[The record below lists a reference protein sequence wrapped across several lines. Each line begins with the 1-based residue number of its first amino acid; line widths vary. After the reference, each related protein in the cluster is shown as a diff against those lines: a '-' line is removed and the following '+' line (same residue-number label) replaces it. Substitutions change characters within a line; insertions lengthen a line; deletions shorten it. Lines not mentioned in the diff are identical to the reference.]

1 MGCVPA
7 ATDDDL
13 WFEAGNRAFWCELTA
28 VLKDVGYL
36 QLPADPCLYFSWTMT
51 GLVIWLTW
59 IDDCLIAGDGK
70 GVKMA
75 KEHIKGRFDCDD
87 AGLLNEYVG
96 CKIDWDDKSI
106 RFSNWCCCRAL
117 KMSSNARPVK

>member
-1 MGCVPA
+1 M
-7 ATDDDL
+7 
-13 WFEAGNRAFWCELTA
+13 
-28 VLKDVGYL
+28 
-36 QLPADPCLYFSWTMT
+36 
-51 GLVIWLTW
+51 IWLTW